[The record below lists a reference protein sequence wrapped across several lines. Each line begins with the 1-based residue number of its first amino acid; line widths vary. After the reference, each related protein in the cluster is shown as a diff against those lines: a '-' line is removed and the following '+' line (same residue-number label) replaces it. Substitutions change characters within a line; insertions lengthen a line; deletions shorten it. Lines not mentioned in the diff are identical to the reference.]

1 MKHIINGCPI
11 NLRSLSEADIKRLI
25 DEGADRLDRLQEEMD
40 SLHGE
45 LVRRAD
51 NVVPLFDYSPTVA

>member
-11 NLRSLSEADIKRLI
+11 NLRTLSEADIARLI
-25 DEGADRLDRLQEEMD
+25 DEGADRLDRLQDEMD

-45 LVRRAD
+45 LIRRGS
-51 NVVPLFDYSPTVA
+51 NVVPLPVAR